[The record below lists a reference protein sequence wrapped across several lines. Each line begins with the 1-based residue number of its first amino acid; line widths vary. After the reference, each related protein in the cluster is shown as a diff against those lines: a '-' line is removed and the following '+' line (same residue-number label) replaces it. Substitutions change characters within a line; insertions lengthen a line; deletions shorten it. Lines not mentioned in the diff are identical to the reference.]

1 MSYPNYRSSHKKPF
15 FKDSLRFKDVF
26 VTTELSS
33 LLQTLLSYENKIVK
47 LIHNFN
53 VITSVRIFLR
63 SAFAVNKMSDSKN
76 PLKRWF
82 RRGKIPNEKNC
93 PGYVPELTKTI
104 NKIKKCLVY
113 ND

>member
-1 MSYPNYRSSHKKPF
+1 
-15 FKDSLRFKDVF
+15 
-26 VTTELSS
+26 
-33 LLQTLLSYENKIVK
+33 
-47 LIHNFN
+47 
-53 VITSVRIFLR
+53 
-63 SAFAVNKMSDSKN
+63 MSDSKN

-113 ND
+113 NDWKMTVLKEENYAV